1 MEPPIMVGKFTS
13 TMANQKATSARSR
26 GWLWFFI
33 ALALLSATAIC
44 VQLWYNPTVPLTPT
58 LLADAEAKWKQHGPH
73 DYDLDYTIKKIES
86 TERFQVKVRNG
97 KAISVIMNGNLALES
112 RLYPWHTMPALYG
125 FIDEFM
131 EQDTQP
137 GSPRTFT
144 NVLFDPVDGHLIHY
158 VRSVASK
165 RQRVEIIVRLTPLPV
180 SPVGT

>member
-1 MEPPIMVGKFTS
+1 
-13 TMANQKATSARSR
+13 MATEKPTRAGSR

-33 ALALLSATAIC
+33 ALVLLSGAAIG
-44 VQLWYNPTVPLTPT
+44 VQFWYNPTVPLTPA

-97 KAISVIMNGNLALES
+97 KAISLIMNGNLALEA
-112 RLYPWHTMPALYG
+112 RLYPSYTMPGLYG
-125 FIDEFM
+125 VIDEFM
-131 EQDTQP
+131 QQDTQP

-144 NVLFDPVDGHLIHY
+144 NVFFDPVDGHLIHY

-165 RQRVEIIVRLTPLPV
+165 RQRVEIIVHLTPLPAA
-180 SPVGT
+180 SPDGT